1 MKAIDCLLEGYRVE
15 QGRDGEFFSMVEQER
30 YESAMIEEAR
40 EIVAGKS
47 LKLSTV
53 EHLRVLLN
61 WLDGSDGTG
70 KSIAAQQNQDAPF

>member
-1 MKAIDCLLEGYRVE
+1 MA
-15 QGRDGEFFSMVEQER
+15 EQER

-40 EIVAGKS
+40 QIVAGKS

-53 EHLRVLLN
+53 EHLRVLLS
-61 WLDGSDGTG
+61 WLDGSDVSG